1 MNVHSVCRDAGAGC
15 SPRLRLGRIEAFPAA
30 VLLVGRILVGPFL
43 VGRSSCG
50 EYMATRGDKRDLIL
64 DAAIRV
70 FARQGFHQ
78 SRVSDIAREAA
89 VADGTIYIYF
99 KHKEDLLISIFEEKM
114 LGVIQGLREALV
126 GKVDPADRLRTF
138 IVYHLMQV
146 ANNSELAEILQ
157 VELRL
162 SNKFMKEYNP
172 ARLTEYLDIIAEIV
186 GEGQRRGQFRA
197 DVSPQLIKRAIF
209 GALDELAMHWVLT
222 RGRKPDLHA
231 SAFQLAEVF
240 LGGLCVRGAASST
253 VHLAQGA
260 VPLEMGSS
268 ESGLIPATTG
278 GQT

>member
-1 MNVHSVCRDAGAGC
+1 
-15 SPRLRLGRIEAFPAA
+15 
-30 VLLVGRILVGPFL
+30 
-43 VGRSSCG
+43 
-50 EYMATRGDKRDLIL
+50 MATRGDKRDLIL

-114 LGVIQGLREALV
+114 LGVIQDLRVALAD
-126 GKVDPADRLRTF
+126 KLDPAERLRTF
-138 IVYHLMQV
+138 ISHHLTQV

-186 GEGQRRGQFRA
+186 GEGQKRGQFRA
-197 DVSPQLIKRAIF
+197 DVSPALIKRAIF

-222 RGRKPDLHA
+222 RGRKPDLQT
-231 SAFQLAEVF
+231 SAVQLAEVF
-240 LGGLCVRGAASST
+240 LSGLRVGATAWSSAGSSFGSSHLETGSVEGGLV
-253 VHLAQGA
+253 
-260 VPLEMGSS
+260 EDGS
-268 ESGLIPATTG
+268 IPVTTG